1 MEGTLDIAQKKGATG
16 MRNLTKQSLL
26 GLALCFAAAL
36 SAGPAMAAELYIY
49 PNKGQSQEQQ
59 SRDRYECHL
68 WAVQQ
73 TGYDPTRAQ
82 ATQAPPPP
90 PPQGGAL
97 KGAAGGAA
105 LGAIGGAIAGD
116 AGKGAA
122 IGAATGGLIG
132 GMRQR
137 QQVQSQQQAQAQKGA
152 QPTAAASSYQRAM
165 SACLSGRG
173 YTVQ

>member
-1 MEGTLDIAQKKGATG
+1 
-16 MRNLTKQSLL
+16 MRHPTEKCIWALV
-26 GLALCFAAAL
+26 LCFAAAI
-36 SAGPAMAAELYIY
+36 SAGPVLAGELYIY

-59 SRDRYECHL
+59 SRDRSECHL

-73 TGYDPTRAQ
+73 TGYDPTK
-82 ATQAPPPP
+82 TQAAQTPSPSSSG
-90 PPQGGAL
+90 GGAL
-97 KGAAGGAA
+97 RGAAGGAA

-122 IGAATGGLIG
+122 IGAATGGVFG

-137 QQVQSQQQAQAQKGA
+137 QHTKQQQQAQAQQSA
-152 QPTAAASSYQRAM
+152 QQSAAASNYQRALG
-165 SACLSGRG
+165 ACLSGRG